1 MTFWFAL
8 YTARLLG
15 NQVMAAILGSKCAG
29 VEQRRGE
36 IPGGESCEEVF
47 MLRLLSAVALTLCGL
62 MHVFSAVHAQS
73 FPAKS
78 VRLIVPWP
86 PGGSA
91 DIVGRLLAME
101 LQSRWGQA
109 IVIENRGGASGNIG
123 MELAARSPA
132 DGYTFVLA
140 LPPQVSTPFLQK
152 LPYDLLKDL
161 APVAQLAVIEY
172 IFAANP
178 NAGVATLDDLIA
190 QAKADP
196 KKFNFGSAGNGSGQ
210 HLQVELLKA
219 ATGMSLTHVPYKG
232 AAPALQ
238 ALMAGEVQLMF
249 DASVGILPLVRAG
262 KLRPLLVTGTKPMES
277 LPGVPA
283 LGVRFPDMHIEAWH
297 GLMTPA
303 GTPKA
308 IIDKVSA
315 DVRAIVLSPAV
326 ASKFR
331 DLGFQPTG
339 TTPEQFGEVI
349 RRDLTKWAKIIREN
363 NLRAD

>member
-1 MTFWFAL
+1 
-8 YTARLLG
+8 
-15 NQVMAAILGSKCAG
+15 
-29 VEQRRGE
+29 
-36 IPGGESCEEVF
+36 
-47 MLRLLSAVALTLCGL
+47 MLRFILAATLALCGL
-62 MHVFSAVHAQS
+62 LHTISGVHAQA

-152 LPYDLLKDL
+152 LSYDLLKDL

-178 NAGVATLDDLIA
+178 NAGVATLDDLVA

-219 ATGMSLTHVPYKG
+219 ATGISLTHVPYKG

-297 GLMTPA
+297 GVMTPA